1 MKRKFPILFV
11 AALSSPAFAAEGL
24 YYTGSEAQESF
35 PIKWQLGLNA
45 IYDDNVAAGSDT
57 NTETAE
63 IDSDSSMAISPK
75 VGLLF
80 SSATPQTTW
89 DVYGN
94 LGMIYYFEAPD
105 TRSREDTFSQS
116 RINAS
121 VIHRFSERVRLSSR
135 NYVANELEPDYSYG
149 IASSR
154 TGSETFTWMTDN
166 SIGYRWTERLGTY
179 TGLRFSGTRADV
191 DEGQTNNTD
200 RTTLEFYEQFR
211 YQLSPQSVLTPE
223 YRIAQTDAI
232 NAASDSMDQYFLIGL
247 DHRFSPNT
255 IGIFK
260 TGAQLRDVDDGD
272 SGLCPYLEIALQSQV
287 NQQLKL
293 GAYTRYGAEFND
305 TVLTDDNNTPK
316 NFSDDETYDYED
328 RRALRIGFNA
338 NYTVTKDVSLLMGSD
353 TIFSNYNDGR
363 DVNNSNNFGDKKYE
377 NNFNA
382 YVGFSTKLTD
392 YLFCNLYYTY
402 TQTFTDISPAREYV
416 RNRIS
421 LGLSAEF

>member
-1 MKRKFPILFV
+1 MKRKLPYLFL

-24 YYTGSEAQESF
+24 YYTGTEAQESI
-35 PIKWQLGLNA
+35 PIKWLLGLNA
-45 IYDDNVAAGSDT
+45 IYDDNVAAGSS
-57 NTETAE
+57 
-63 IDSDSSMAISPK
+63 IDSDSSLAVSPK
-75 VGLLF
+75 VGLSF

-94 LGMIYYFEAPD
+94 LGMIYYFDAPD
-105 TRSREDTFSQS
+105 SLEKDNFSQS

-121 VIHRFSERVRLSSR
+121 VSHRFSERVRFMSR

-149 IASSR
+149 VASSR
-154 TGSETFTWMTDN
+154 TGNETLTWMTDN

-179 TGLRFSGTRADV
+179 TGFRFGGSRFDTVG
-191 DEGQTNNTD
+191 ENSND
-200 RTTLEFYEQFR
+200 RTTIEGYQQFR

-223 YRIAQTDAI
+223 YRFAQTDASGD
-232 NAASDSMDQYFLIGL
+232 ASDSTDQYFLIGV

-260 TGAQLRDVDDGD
+260 TGAQLRDVNEGDG
-272 SGLCPYLEIALQSQV
+272 GLGPYLEIALQSQV

-293 GAYTRYGAEFND
+293 SAYTRYGAEVND
-305 TVLTDDNNTPK
+305 TVLG
-316 NFSDDETYDYED
+316 EYDYED
-328 RRALRIGFNA
+328 RRALRVGFNA
-338 NYTVTKDVSLLMGSD
+338 KYTVTKDVSLLMGSD
-353 TIFSNYNDGR
+353 TILSNYMDGR
-363 DVNNSNNFGDKKYE
+363 DVDTPSAYGPDKYE

-382 YVGFSTKLTD
+382 YIGFSTRLTD

-402 TQTFTDISPAREYV
+402 IQTFTDISDEREYV

>member
-35 PIKWQLGLNA
+35 PIKWQVGLNA
-45 IYDDNVAAGSDT
+45 IFDDNVAAGSST
-57 NTETAE
+57 VE
-63 IDSDSSMAISPK
+63 DSSMAISPK

-94 LGMIYYFEAPD
+94 LGMIYYFDAPD
-105 TRSREDTFSQS
+105 SLEKDNFSQS

-154 TGSETFTWMTDN
+154 TGNETFTWMTDN

-179 TGLRFSGTRADV
+179 TGFRFSGSRFDTV
-191 DEGQTNNTD
+191 DENSND
-200 RTTLEFYEQFR
+200 RTTIEGYEQFR

-223 YRIAQTDAI
+223 YRFAQTDASGD
-232 NAASDSMDQYFLIGL
+232 ASDSTDQYFLIGV

-272 SGLCPYLEIALQSQV
+272 SGLAPYLEIALQSQV

-305 TVLTDDNNTPK
+305 TVLTN
-316 NFSDDETYDYED
+316 DEGASYDYED

-363 DVNNSNNFGDKKYE
+363 NVADSSNFGPNKYE

-402 TQTFTDISPAREYV
+402 TQTFTDISDAREYV

>member
-1 MKRKFPILFV
+1 
-11 AALSSPAFAAEGL
+11 
-24 YYTGSEAQESF
+24 
-35 PIKWQLGLNA
+35 
-45 IYDDNVAAGSDT
+45 
-57 NTETAE
+57 
-63 IDSDSSMAISPK
+63 
-75 VGLLF
+75 
-80 SSATPQTTW
+80 
-89 DVYGN
+89 
-94 LGMIYYFEAPD
+94 
-105 TRSREDTFSQS
+105 
-116 RINAS
+116 
-121 VIHRFSERVRLSSR
+121 
-135 NYVANELEPDYSYG
+135 
-149 IASSR
+149 
-154 TGSETFTWMTDN
+154 
-166 SIGYRWTERLGTY
+166 
-179 TGLRFSGTRADV
+179 
-191 DEGQTNNTD
+191 
-200 RTTLEFYEQFR
+200 
-211 YQLSPQSVLTPE
+211 
-223 YRIAQTDAI
+223 
-232 NAASDSMDQYFLIGL
+232 MDQYFLIGL

-305 TVLTDDNNTPK
+305 TVLTDD
-316 NFSDDETYDYED
+316 SGIYDYED

-363 DVNNSNNFGDKKYE
+363 DVADSNNFGPDKYE

-402 TQTFTDISPAREYV
+402 TQTFTDISDAREYV

>member
-35 PIKWQLGLNA
+35 PIKWQVGLNA
-45 IYDDNVAAGSDT
+45 IFDDNVAAGSST
-57 NTETAE
+57 VE
-63 IDSDSSMAISPK
+63 DSSMAISPK

-305 TVLTDDNNTPK
+305 TVLTEGAN
-316 NFSDDETYDYED
+316 TYDYDD

-363 DVNNSNNFGDKKYE
+363 NVADSSNFGPNKYE

-402 TQTFTDISPAREYV
+402 TQTFTDISDEREYV

>member
-1 MKRKFPILFV
+1 MKRKFHYLLL

-24 YYTGSEAQESF
+24 YYTGTEAQESI
-35 PIKWQLGLNA
+35 PVKWQLGLNA
-45 IYDDNVAAGSDT
+45 IYDDNVAAGSS
-57 NTETAE
+57 N
-63 IDSDSSMAISPK
+63 DSDSSLAVSPK
-75 VGLLF
+75 VGLSF

-94 LGMIYYFEAPD
+94 LGMIYYFDAPNSLEKD
-105 TRSREDTFSQS
+105 NFSQS

-121 VIHRFSERVRLSSR
+121 VSHRFSERVRFMSR
-135 NYVANELEPDYSYG
+135 NYVANELEPEYSYG
-149 IASSR
+149 VASSR
-154 TGSETFTWMTDN
+154 TGNETLTWMTDN

-179 TGLRFSGTRADV
+179 TGFRFGGSRFDTVG
-191 DEGQTNNTD
+191 ENSND
-200 RTTLEFYEQFR
+200 RTTIEGYHQFR

-223 YRIAQTDAI
+223 YRFAQTDASGD
-232 NAASDSMDQYFLIGL
+232 ASDSTDQYFLIGV

-260 TGAQLRDVDDGD
+260 TGAQLRDVNEGDG
-272 SGLCPYLEIALQSQV
+272 GLGPYLEIALQSQV

-293 GAYTRYGAEFND
+293 GAYTRYGAEVND
-305 TVLTDDNNTPK
+305 TVLG
-316 NFSDDETYDYED
+316 EYDYED
-328 RRALRIGFNA
+328 RRALRVGFNA
-338 NYTVTKDVSLLMGSD
+338 KYTVTKDVSLLMGSD
-353 TIFSNYNDGR
+353 TILSNYMDGR
-363 DVNNSNNFGDKKYE
+363 DVDTPSAYGPDKYE

-382 YVGFSTKLTD
+382 YIGFSTRLTD

-402 TQTFTDISPAREYV
+402 IQTFTDISDEREYV